1 VICVEIFG
9 KTFREGRFVLKEKNF
24 TVEFAVEKIHLGW
37 KISGRVKGS
46 PGRLEV
52 LRTKAPEK
60 VLVNNWQ
67 SWGPCRV
74 VDAFS
79 FKPPKIDPNWRYT
92 ASVVPD
98 VLERNLQSDYFV
110 AEEGKVYGFLS
121 SKIAH
126 PFFAVEDGELV
137 AYLEYFDVEFEDFV
151 PLEPLVVLEDPNT
164 SLLLE
169 KYAELVGMENN
180 ARVPKHTPTGWCS
193 WYHYFLDL
201 TWEETLKNLELAKDF
216 PFEVF
221 QIDDA
226 YEKDIGD
233 WLVTKGDFPSVE
245 EMAKVIAENG
255 FIPGIWTAPF
265 SVSET
270 SDVFNEHPDWVV
282 KENGE
287 PKMAYRN
294 WNKKIYALDL
304 SNDEVLSW
312 LFDLFSFLKKMGYRY
327 FKIDFLFAGAVPGE
341 RKKNIT
347 PIQAFRKGMETIRKA
362 VGEDSF
368 ILGCGSPLLPAVG
381 YVDGMRIGPDTTPF
395 WGEED
400 NGAPAARWALRNAIT
415 RYFMHDR
422 LWLNDPD
429 CLILREEKTD
439 LTQKEKELYSY
450 TCGVLDNMIIE
461 SDDLSLVRDH
471 GKKVLKETLE
481 LLGGRP
487 RVQNIMSED
496 LRYEIVSSGTLSGNV
511 KIVVDLNSR
520 EYHLEKEGK
529 SSLKKRVV
537 KREDGRNF
545 YFYEEG
551 ERE

>member
-1 VICVEIFG
+1 VKIFG
-9 KTFREGRFVLKEKNF
+9 KTFREGRFVLEEKSF

-37 KISGRVKGS
+37 KISGSVKGN

-52 LRTKAPEK
+52 LRAKAPEK

-74 VDAFS
+74 VDVSS

-110 AEEGKVYGFLS
+110 AEEGRVYGFLS

-169 KYAELVGMENN
+169 KYAELVGRENN

-201 TWEETLKNLELAKDF
+201 TWEETLKNLELAKNF

-327 FKIDFLFAGAVPGE
+327 FKIDFLFAGAIPGE
-341 RKKNIT
+341 RKKSIT

-395 WGEED
+395 WGEHIED

-439 LTQKEKELYSY
+439 LTPKERELYSY

>member
-1 VICVEIFG
+1 MKIFG
-9 KTFREGRFVLKEKNF
+9 RSFKEGRFVFEEKDY
-24 TVEFAVEKIHLGW
+24 TVELEVEKIHLGW
-37 KISGRVKGS
+37 KVSGKVKGN

-52 LRTKAPEK
+52 FRTRAPK
-60 VLVNNWQ
+60 KLLVNNWQ

-74 VDAFS
+74 VDVSS
-79 FKPPKIDPNWRYT
+79 FTPPTIDPNWRYT
-92 ASVVPD
+92 ASVVPEI
-98 VLERNLQSDYFV
+98 LERFLQSDYFV
-110 AEEGKVYGFLS
+110 AEEKRVYGFLS

-126 PFFAVEDGELV
+126 PFFTVENEELV
-137 AYLEYFDVEFEDFV
+137 AYLEYFGVVFDDFV
-151 PLEPLVVLEDPNT
+151 PLEPFVVLEDLNT
-164 SLLLE
+164 SFLLE
-169 KYAELVGMENN
+169 KYAELVGKENG
-180 ARVPKHTPTGWCS
+180 ARLSKHTPVGWCS

-201 TWEETLKNLELAKDF
+201 TWKETLKNLELAREF

-233 WLVTKGDFPSVE
+233 WLITKGDFPSVE
-245 EMAKVIAENG
+245 EMAKTIQEKG
-255 FIPGIWTAPF
+255 FVPGIWTAPF

-270 SDVFNEHPDWVV
+270 SDVFNTNPDWVV
-282 KENGE
+282 KENGS

-304 SNDEVLSW
+304 SNKEVLDW
-312 LFDLFSFLKKMGYRY
+312 LLDLFSSLRKMGYRY
-327 FKIDFLFAGAVPGE
+327 FKIDFLFAGAIPGE
-341 RKKNIT
+341 RKENIT
-347 PIQAFRKGMETIRKA
+347 PIQAFRKGMEVIRKA
-362 VGEDSF
+362 VGDNSF

-395 WGEED
+395 WGDHIED
-400 NGAPAARWALRNAIT
+400 NGAPAAKWALRNAIT

-429 CLILREEKTD
+429 CLILREEKTE
-439 LTQKEKELYSY
+439 LTEKERELYSY

-461 SDDLSLVRDH
+461 SDDLSLVKEH
-471 GKKVLKETLE
+471 GRRVLRETLD
-481 LLGGRP
+481 LLGGKP
-487 RVQNIMSED
+487 RVLNLLTED
-496 LRYEIVSSGTLSGNV
+496 LKYEIISSGTLSGNA
-511 KIVVDLNSR
+511 KIVVNLENK

-529 SSLKKRVV
+529 TFLKKRIV

>member
-1 VICVEIFG
+1 MEIF
-9 KTFREGRFVLKEKNF
+9 KRPFREGKFTLEGKDY
-24 TVEFAVEKIHLGW
+24 TVEFSVEKIHLGW
-37 KISGRVKGS
+37 KVSGRVKGN
-46 PGRLEV
+46 PGRLEIF
-52 LRTKAPEK
+52 RESAPEK
-60 VLVNNWQ
+60 LLVNNWQ

-74 VDAFS
+74 VDLSS
-79 FKPPKIDPNWRYT
+79 FTPPEIDPNWQYT

-98 VLERNLQSDYFV
+98 VIKSHLQSDYFV
-110 AEEGKVYGFLS
+110 AEEGRVYGFLS

-126 PFFAVEDGELV
+126 PFFAVENGELV
-137 AYLEYFDVEFEDFV
+137 AYLEYFDVKFDDFV
-151 PLEPLVVLEDPNT
+151 PIEPFVVLEDPNT

-169 KYAELVGMENN
+169 KYAELVGKENG
-180 ARVPKHTPTGWCS
+180 ARIPEHTPVGWCS

-201 TWEETLKNLELAKDF
+201 TWEETLKNLELAREF

-233 WLVTKGDFPSVE
+233 WLVTKKDFPSVD
-245 EMAKVIAENG
+245 EMAKAIQEKG
-255 FIPGIWTAPF
+255 FVPGIWTAPF

-270 SDVFNEHPDWVV
+270 SDVFNTNPDWVV
-282 KENGE
+282 KENGR

-294 WNKKIYALDL
+294 WNRKIYALDL
-304 SNDEVLSW
+304 SNEKVLGW
-312 LFDLFSFLKKMGYRY
+312 LFDLFSSLRKMGYRY
-327 FKIDFLFAGAVPGE
+327 FKIDFLFAGAIPGE
-341 RKKNIT
+341 RKENIT
-347 PIQAFRKGMETIRKA
+347 PVQAFRRGLEVIRKA
-362 VGEDSF
+362 VGDDSF

-395 WGEED
+395 WGDHIED

-429 CLILREEKTD
+429 CLILREEKTE
-439 LTQKEKELYSY
+439 LTPQERELYSY

-461 SDDLSLVRDH
+461 SDDLSLVKEH
-471 GKKVLKETLE
+471 GRKVLRETLD
-481 LLGGRP
+481 LLGGKP
-487 RVQNIMSED
+487 RVLNIMTED
-496 LRYEIVSSGTLSGNV
+496 LKYEIVSSGTISGNTRL
-511 KIVVDLNSR
+511 VVDLKNR

-529 SSLKKRVV
+529 SSLRKKVV